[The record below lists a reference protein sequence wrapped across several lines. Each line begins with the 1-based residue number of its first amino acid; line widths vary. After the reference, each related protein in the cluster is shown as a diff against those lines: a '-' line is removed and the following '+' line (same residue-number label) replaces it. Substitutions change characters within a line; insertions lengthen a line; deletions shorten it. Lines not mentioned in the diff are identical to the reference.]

1 MSICHLD
8 KTEHIKNNSRDLKI
22 LKKILEIFKI
32 TDIGVVKIYKKKYII
47 KKEYFSKN
55 YFLLDIIYRLI
66 DFDVSEYKFYSK
78 FEKTIKKYH
87 FNKNI
92 QLPVKYEI
100 CKKFNVY
107 LFKKIDYNLNNNFIK
122 HLNKIDFN
130 NILGQA
136 TYIMYFLNHTLKV
149 FHNDIALLNKLHN
162 FMINKNDKKYFLS
175 LDKTRLEVGK
185 YSVVLID
192 FGLFGKKM
200 EFKEVFFYYKKNLE
214 YLYIFE
220 IHSEL
225 LIVVYILLNIY
236 YKKKINFKKLYLYFY
251 NGMSKSKKTLNN
263 FDNYIFNNI
272 LSIDYNV
279 FI

>member
-1 MSICHLD
+1 MNICHLD
-8 KTEHIKNNSRDLKI
+8 KSEHIKNSSRDLKI
-22 LKKILEIFKI
+22 LKNLLEIFK
-32 TDIGVVKIYKKKYII
+32 TTNVGVIKIYNKKYII
-47 KKEYFSKN
+47 KKEYFAKN
-55 YFLLDIIYRLI
+55 YLVLGIIYKLI
-66 DFDVSEYKFYSK
+66 DFNVDEYKFYSK
-78 FEKTIKKYH
+78 FENKIKKYH

-92 QLPVKYEI
+92 QLPIKYKI

-122 HLNKIDFN
+122 HLNITDFN

-136 TYIMYFLNHTLKV
+136 TYIMYFLNHTLKI

-162 FMINKNDKKYFLS
+162 FMVNKNDKKYFLS

-185 YSVVLID
+185 YSVVIID

-200 EFKEVFFYYKKNLE
+200 EFKEAFFYYKKNLE
-214 YLYIFE
+214 HLYIFE

-225 LIVVYILLNIY
+225 LIVVYTLLNIY
-236 YKKKINFKKLYLYFY
+236 YKKKINFKKLYLYIY
-251 NGMSKSKKTLNN
+251 EKIHKKTLKI
-263 FDNYIFNNI
+263 FDKYIFNNI